1 MYLIYNLGTED
12 HPIGEEV
19 TSINDGKYH
28 VLKFTRSGPNA
39 TLQLDNY
46 EVRSRNPKG
55 KTIYFW
61 IKAHSKTSKQSF

>member
-1 MYLIYNLGTED
+1 MYLVYNLGTED

-19 TSINDGKYH
+19 ASINDGVYH

-46 EVRSRNPKG
+46 EVKSKNPKG
-55 KTIYFW
+55 ILLF
-61 IKAHSKTSKQSF
+61 IIIIIFIQ